1 MRPEMSSLAPVV
13 DHLSVGEKTQSARE
27 REMSALFEQHYD
39 GLCDLATMILGD
51 AATAEE
57 IVMEALLKT
66 FSGWGR
72 IRDKARA
79 SFYLRRAVINLSRSK
94 IRRKIIE
101 GRVNAMVHRRDEM
114 RPPPWTVDT
123 HETAR
128 EVWRAVR
135 GLPTRQRA
143 CIYLRYV
150 EDLAE
155 GDIAEIMDC
164 SVGTVRSQLSRARA
178 KLESALKSDES
189 ARPFR

>member
-1 MRPEMSSLAPVV
+1 MSSWAPVV
-13 DHLSVGEKTQSARE
+13 DQLRVGDKPQSARE

-66 FSGWGR
+66 FSGWAR
-72 IRDKARA
+72 IRDKERA
-79 SFYLRRAVINLSRSK
+79 NFYLRRAVINLSRSK

-101 GRVNAMVHRRDEM
+101 GRVNAMTHRREEM

-128 EVWRAVR
+128 EVWQAVR
-135 GLPTRQRA
+135 ELPTRQRA

-164 SVGTVRSQLSRARA
+164 SVGTVRSQLSRARG
-178 KLESALKSDES
+178 KLEAQLKSDEA

>member
-1 MRPEMSSLAPVV
+1 VGDRPR
-13 DHLSVGEKTQSARE
+13 SARE
-27 REMSALFEQHYD
+27 REISGLFEQHYD

-51 AATAEE
+51 AATGEE

-66 FSGWGR
+66 FPGWGR
-72 IRDKARA
+72 IRDKSRA
-79 SFYLRRAVINLSRSK
+79 NVYLRRAVINLCRSR

-101 GRVNAMVHRRDEM
+101 GRVNAIAHRREEM

-128 EVWRAVR
+128 EVWQAVR
-135 GLPTRQRA
+135 ELPTRQRA

-150 EDLAE
+150 EDLPE

-164 SVGTVRSQLSRARA
+164 SVGTVRSQLSRARS
-178 KLESALKSDES
+178 KLEAQLKSREDT
-189 ARPFR
+189 RPFR

>member
-1 MRPEMSSLAPVV
+1 
-13 DHLSVGEKTQSARE
+13 VGDKPQTARE

-66 FSGWGR
+66 FTGWGR
-72 IRDKARA
+72 IRDKGKANL
-79 SFYLRRAVINLSRSK
+79 YLRRAVINLCRSR
-94 IRRKIIE
+94 IRRKMIE
-101 GRVNAMVHRRDEM
+101 GRVNALAHRREEL

-135 GLPTRQRA
+135 ELPTRQRA

-164 SVGTVRSQLSRARA
+164 SVGTVRSQLSRARD
-178 KLESALKSDES
+178 KLELRLKSSETT
-189 ARPFR
+189 RPFR

>member
-1 MRPEMSSLAPVV
+1 MTSWAPVV
-13 DHLSVGEKTQSARE
+13 DQLRVVDKPQSARE

-51 AATAEE
+51 PSTAEE
-57 IVMEALLKT
+57 VVMEALLKT
-66 FSGWGR
+66 FTGWGR
-72 IRDKARA
+72 IRDKARVNI
-79 SFYLRRAVINLSRSK
+79 YLKRAVINLCRSR

-101 GRVNAMVHRRDEM
+101 ARVNAVAYRRDEM
-114 RPPPWTVDT
+114 RPAPWTVDT

-135 GLPTRQRA
+135 ELPTRQRA

-150 EDLAE
+150 EDLPE

-178 KLESALKSDES
+178 KLEARLTSDEN

>member
-1 MRPEMSSLAPVV
+1 MRDEMSSWASVV
-13 DHLSVGEKTQSARE
+13 DQLGVAEKSQTARE

-57 IVMEALLKT
+57 IVMEAILKT
-66 FSGWGR
+66 FTGWGR

-79 SFYLRRAVINLSRSK
+79 NVYLRRAVINLCRSR
-94 IRRKIIE
+94 IRRKMIE
-101 GRVNAMVHRRDEM
+101 GRVNAMAHRREEM

-135 GLPTRQRA
+135 DLPTRQRA

-178 KLESALKSDES
+178 KLEARLKSDEA